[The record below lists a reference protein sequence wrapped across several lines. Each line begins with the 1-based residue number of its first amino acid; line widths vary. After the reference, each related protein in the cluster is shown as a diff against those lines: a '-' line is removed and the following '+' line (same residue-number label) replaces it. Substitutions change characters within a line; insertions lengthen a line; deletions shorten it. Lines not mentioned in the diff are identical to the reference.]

1 MHCGRA
7 AAGAPEQRRDAGRL
21 YTLGCKIGDADFRS
35 LGKEERRMDLKA
47 ARSGHETLGLG
58 DDDLLKMYRYMLLAR
73 RVDERS
79 WILNRQGKAAFVISC
94 QGHEAAQVGVAYNLR
109 PGYDYVYPYYRDF
122 GIVLTLGQTPRDQFL
137 SLLSKNEDPS
147 SGGRQM
153 PGHFSSRDLNI
164 VTASA
169 PVGVQY
175 PQATGSALAF
185 KMRGEDGV
193 ALACGG
199 EASTSGGDWHEAMNF
214 AGIHDLPV
222 VFLVE
227 NNIYAISVPEKMQV
241 AGSIAKRA
249 EGYGFPGVE
258 VDGNDVLAVYEAARE
273 AFDRVR
279 RGDGPSLIE
288 AKTYRMTAH
297 SSDDDDRRYRERE
310 EIEEWRR
317 KDPIIRFE
325 RYLEENRILDEEK
338 KEQIAGRIKAEVDEA
353 VEYAERAPY
362 ADPEEV
368 LERVYAEG

>member
-1 MHCGRA
+1 MDVK
-7 AAGAPEQRRDAGRL
+7 GAQVRHE
-21 YTLGCKIGDADFRS
+21 S
-35 LGKEERRMDLKA
+35 LGLDE
-47 ARSGHETLGLG
+47 
-58 DDDLLKMYRYMLLAR
+58 DDLLRIYRHMLLAR

-94 QGHEAAQVGVAYNLR
+94 QGHEGAQVGTAYNLR
-109 PGYDYVYPYYRDF
+109 PGHDYVYPYYRDA
-122 GIVLTLGQTPRDQFL
+122 GITMLLGQSARDQFL
-137 SLLSKNEDPS
+137 SLLGKKEDPNS
-147 SGGRQM
+147 AGRQM
-153 PGHFSSRDLNI
+153 PGHFSSRELNI

-175 PQATGSALAF
+175 PQAVGTALAF
-185 KMRGEDGV
+185 KIRGDDGV
-193 ALACGG
+193 VLACGG

-227 NNIYAISVPEKMQV
+227 NNVYAISVPEKMQV

-258 VDGNDVLAVYEAARE
+258 VDGNDVLAVYEAAKE
-273 AFDRVR
+273 AFDRAR

-288 AKTYRMTAH
+288 AKTYRLTAH

-310 EIEEWRR
+310 EVEEWRL
-317 KDPIIRFE
+317 KDPIVRFE
-325 RYLEENRILDEEK
+325 KYLEEAGVLDAEK
-338 KEQIAGRIKAEVDEA
+338 KEEMAAGIKVEIDEA
-353 VEYAERAPY
+353 VEYAEEATY
-362 ADPEEV
+362 ADPEEA